1 MGAKP
6 LETSTKSDATVN
18 SANSSYPKYMIKEE
32 ALPHHASQSL
42 QTPGKKTTRSRTKEP
57 QQMINAQK
65 YEQLMAQTFIPE
77 LSILEKRIS
86 ELSKMPD

>member
-6 LETSTKSDATVN
+6 LETSIKSDATVN

-42 QTPGKKTTRSRTKEP
+42 QTPDKKTTRSRTKEP
-57 QQMINAQK
+57 
-65 YEQLMAQTFIPE
+65 
-77 LSILEKRIS
+77 
-86 ELSKMPD
+86 